1 MLSFADAMAWPL
13 AEVNRASREH
23 RKPAAGFVMK
33 RSDRRILTTHT
44 GSLPRP
50 ADLVEAL
57 NAKELG
63 QSHDTRALDSRVRR
77 AIAEIVQ
84 QEADTGLDVIN
95 DGEHSK
101 VSWMAYAR
109 GRLSGLEE
117 IDSPVRFRGATRDSL
132 AFPAAYEDMKVML
145 AGRSAAIVAKRTVRP
160 KAWVCSGPIAYVG
173 QSELRADIDNLKAAL
188 KGVKAEEAFVTA
200 ISPSNLELYY
210 DNHYYGSAEEYLTA
224 LADAMHV
231 EYKAIVDA
239 GFVLQIDDPRMA
251 THYNRTPNASIDD
264 CRKFMALRVE
274 AVNHALRGI
283 APDRVRF
290 HTCYSVNIAPRLFD
304 FELKHFVDLMLQVRA
319 GGYAI
324 EAANPR
330 HEHEWELWREV
341 RLPDDKILI
350 PGVVSHCIHLV
361 EHPELVA
368 QRIVRF
374 AEVVGRERVI
384 AGTDCG
390 FGTSGA
396 GDEVHPD
403 VAWAKLRSLVEGARI
418 ASKKL
423 WAS

>member
-1 MLSFADAMAWPL
+1 
-13 AEVNRASREH
+13 
-23 RKPAAGFVMK
+23 MK
-33 RSDRRILTTHT
+33 RSDHRILTTHT

-50 ADLVEAL
+50 SDLVEAL

-63 QSHDTRALDSRVRR
+63 KSYDERALDSRVSRG
-77 AIAEIVQ
+77 IAEIVQ
-84 QEADTGLDVIN
+84 RQADTGLDVIN

-132 AFPAAYEDMKVML
+132 AFPAAYEDMRLML
-145 AGRSAAIVAKRTVRP
+145 AGRSSAIVAKRTVRP
-160 KAWVCSGPIAYVG
+160 KAWVCSGPVAYVG

-210 DNHYYGSAEEYLTA
+210 DNHYYGSAEEYLAA

-251 THYNRTPNASIDD
+251 THYNRTPDASIDD
-264 CRKFMALRVE
+264 CRNFMALRVE

-283 APDRVRF
+283 PQDRVRF
-290 HTCYSVNIAPRLFD
+290 HTCYSVNIAPRQFD
-304 FELKHFVDLMLQVRA
+304 FELKHFVDLMLQIRA
-319 GGYAI
+319 GAYAI

-330 HEHEWELWREV
+330 HEHEWELWRDV
-341 RLPDDKILI
+341 QLPDDKILI

-374 AEVVGRERVI
+374 AEVIGRGRVI

-423 WAS
+423 WAG

>member
-1 MLSFADAMAWPL
+1 
-13 AEVNRASREH
+13 
-23 RKPAAGFVMK
+23 MK
-33 RSDRRILTTHT
+33 RSDSRILTTHT

-50 ADLVEAL
+50 SDLVEAL

-63 QSHDTRALDSRVRR
+63 GSYDARKLHGRVSR
-77 AIAEIVQ
+77 AIAEVVRRQ
-84 QEADTGLDVIN
+84 SDAGLDVIN

-132 AFPAAYEDMKVML
+132 AFAAAYKDMKVML
-145 AGRSAAIVAKRTVRP
+145 AGRSSALVAKRTVRP
-160 KAWVCSGPIAYVG
+160 KAWVCSGPIAYIG
-173 QSELRADIDNLKAAL
+173 QDELRADIDNLKVAL
-188 KGVKAEEAFVTA
+188 SDAKFEEAFLTA

-210 DNHYYGSAEEYLTA
+210 ENHYYASAAEYLVA

-251 THYNRTPNASIDD
+251 THYNRTPDASIED
-264 CRKFMALRVE
+264 CRKFIALRVE

-283 APDRVRF
+283 PEDRVRF
-290 HTCYSVNIAPRLFD
+290 HTCYSVNIAPRVFD
-304 FELKHFVDLMLQVRA
+304 FELKHFVDLMLQIRA
-319 GGYAI
+319 GAYAI

-330 HEHEWELWREV
+330 HEHEWELWRDV
-341 RLPDDKILI
+341 PLPDHKILI

-368 QRIVRF
+368 QRILRF
-374 AEVVGRERVI
+374 ASVIGRERVI

-403 VAWAKLRSLVEGARI
+403 VAWAKLRSLVEGAQI

-423 WAS
+423 WAR

>member
-1 MLSFADAMAWPL
+1 MAI
-13 AEVNRASREH
+13 H
-23 RKPAAGFVMK
+23 MK
-33 RSDRRILTTHT
+33 RSDSRILTTHT

-50 ADLVEAL
+50 SDLVEAL

-63 QSHDTRALDSRVRR
+63 RNYDAHALAERVRR
-77 AIAEIVQ
+77 AIAEIVARQ
-84 QEADTGLDVIN
+84 TATGLDIIN

-109 GRLSGLEE
+109 ERLSGLEE

-132 AFPAAYEDMKVML
+132 AFPGAYEDMRVMF
-145 AGRSAAIVAKRTVRP
+145 AARSSAIVAKRTVRP

-173 QSELRADIDNLKAAL
+173 QKELRVDIENLKAAL
-188 KGVKAEEAFVTA
+188 KDAKAEDAFLTA

-210 DNHYYGSAEEYLTA
+210 ENQYYRSGEEYLTA
-224 LADAMHV
+224 LADAMRV
-231 EYKAIVDA
+231 EYQAIVDA

-251 THYNRTPNASIDD
+251 THYNRTPDASVED
-264 CRKFMALRVE
+264 CRKFMALRIE
-274 AVNHALRGI
+274 ALNYALRGI
-283 APDRVRF
+283 PPERIRF
-290 HTCYSVNIAPRLFD
+290 HTCYSVNIAPRVFD
-304 FELKHFVDLMLQVRA
+304 FELRHFIDLLLQVHA
-319 GGYAI
+319 GAYVF

-330 HEHEWELWREV
+330 HEHEWELWRETK
-341 RLPDDKILI
+341 LPDDKILI

-368 QRIVRF
+368 QRLTRF
-374 AEVVGRERVI
+374 ASAVGRERVI

-403 VAWAKLRSLVEGARI
+403 VAWAKLRALVEGAAI
-418 ASKKL
+418 ASAKL
-423 WAS
+423 WA

>member
-1 MLSFADAMAWPL
+1 
-13 AEVNRASREH
+13 
-23 RKPAAGFVMK
+23 MK
-33 RSDRRILTTHT
+33 RSHTRILTTHT

-63 QSHDTRALDSRVRR
+63 GSYDPAALTERVRR
-77 AIAEIVQ
+77 AIAEIAARQV
-84 QEADTGLDVIN
+84 ATGLDIIS

-117 IDSPVRFRGATRDSL
+117 IDSPVSFRGATRDSL
-132 AFPAAYEDMKVML
+132 AFPAAYEDMKTML
-145 AGRSAAIVAKRTVRP
+145 AGRSSAIVAKRTVRP
-160 KAWVCSGPIAYVG
+160 KAWICSGPIAYVG
-173 QSELRADIDNLKAAL
+173 QNELRADIDNLKAAL
-188 KGVKAEEAFVTA
+188 KGVKAEEVFVTA

-251 THYNRTPNASIDD
+251 THYNRTPDASIDD

-274 AVNHALRGI
+274 TVNHALRGI
-283 APDRVRF
+283 PEDRVRF
-290 HTCYSVNIAPRLFD
+290 HTCYSVNIAPRIFD
-304 FELKHFVDLMLQVRA
+304 FELKHFVDLMLQIRA
-319 GGYAI
+319 GAYAI

-330 HEHEWELWREV
+330 HEHEWELWRDV
-341 RLPDDKILI
+341 RLPDEKVLI

-374 AEVVGRERVI
+374 AEVVGRGRVI

-418 ASKKL
+418 ASRKL
-423 WAS
+423 WAG

>member
-1 MLSFADAMAWPL
+1 
-13 AEVNRASREH
+13 
-23 RKPAAGFVMK
+23 MK

-50 ADLVEAL
+50 PDLVDAL
-57 NAKELG
+57 NARELG
-63 QSHDTRALDSRVRR
+63 KDFDARALEARVKRAIREVVRR
-77 AIAEIVQ
+77 Q
-84 QEADTGLDVIN
+84 ADTGLDVIN

-109 GRLSGLEE
+109 ARLSGLEE

-132 AFPAAYEDMKVML
+132 AFPGAYEDMRVML
-145 AGRSAAIVAKRTVRP
+145 AGRSGALVAKRTVRP
-160 KAWVCSGPIAYVG
+160 KAWVCSGPVAYVG
-173 QSELRADIDNLKAAL
+173 QQELEADIANLKAAL
-188 KGVKAEEAFVTA
+188 SGVAVEEAFMTA

-210 DNHYYGSAEEYLTA
+210 ENQHYPSAEEYLTA
-224 LADAMHV
+224 LADAMHE
-231 EYKAIVDA
+231 EYRAIVDS

-251 THYNRTPNASIDD
+251 THYNRTPDASIED

-283 APDRVRF
+283 PEDRVRF

-304 FELKHFVDLMLQVRA
+304 FELKHFVDLMLRIRA
-319 GGYAI
+319 GAYVF

-330 HEHEWELWREV
+330 HEHEWELWRDAP
-341 RLPDDKILI
+341 LPDGKILI
-350 PGVVSHCIHLV
+350 PGVVSHAIHLV

-368 QRIVRF
+368 QRLIRF
-374 AEVVGRERVI
+374 AGVVGRERVI

-396 GDEVHPD
+396 GDEVHPE
-403 VAWAKLRSLVEGARI
+403 VAWAKLRSLVEGARL
-418 ASKKL
+418 ASARL
-423 WAS
+423 WAK